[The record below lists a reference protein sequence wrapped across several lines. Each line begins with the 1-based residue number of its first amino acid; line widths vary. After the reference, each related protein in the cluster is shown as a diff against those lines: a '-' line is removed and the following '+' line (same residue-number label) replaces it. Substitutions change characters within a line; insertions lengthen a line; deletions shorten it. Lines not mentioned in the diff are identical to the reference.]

1 MRQNHNS
8 MKRLIIICLLF
19 NFLGSL
25 TKVNAQADSLFVTT
39 SDGVKLFVKTAG
51 KGEPM
56 LFIHGGPGSNSF
68 YFEKEGGAIF
78 EKENTMIYLDQRGCG
93 RSSIPENND
102 YSLARVVKDFDEVR
116 QALGYENW
124 NTMAHSFGGILVT
137 EYAVQYPKTIKSMVY
152 LNCTISI
159 LDSGKSVIE
168 KTIELLPEL
177 SSEEVAS
184 LKNENVP
191 PLNRFF
197 EAFNKMSEHDKKY
210 LLQFED
216 KKNAERDDRLMNSP
230 FLKWDMGQHIWSYP
244 EYLVSFAPKTAQ
256 IALPVLVISGT
267 KDYAIGVNHPDL
279 MKFPNMKIV
288 YINGSHGLYAEHTQE
303 LFDVVSGFLK

>member
-1 MRQNHNS
+1 
-8 MKRLIIICLLF
+8 MKPIILFCLLF
-19 NFLGSL
+19 SFFGTP

-39 SDGVKLFVKTAG
+39 TDGVKLFVKTAG
-51 KGEPM
+51 KGKPM

-78 EKENTMIYLDQRGCG
+78 ENNSTMIYLDQRGCG
-93 RSSIPENND
+93 RSSIPENKD

-116 QALGYENW
+116 QALGYKNW
-124 NTMAHSFGGILVT
+124 KVMAHSFGGILAT
-137 EYAVQYPKTIKSMVY
+137 EYAIQYPTTITSMVY

-159 LDSGKSVIE
+159 MDSGKSVIE
-168 KTIELLPEL
+168 NTIKLLPEL
-177 SSEEVAS
+177 SAEEITS
-184 LKNENVP
+184 LKNDSI
-191 PLNRFF
+191 PLINRFS
-197 EAFNKMSEHDKKY
+197 EAFNKLQQYDKKY

-216 KKNAERDDRLMNSP
+216 KKNADRDDRLMNSP
-230 FLKWDMGQHIWSYP
+230 FLKWDMGQHVFSYP
-244 EYLVSFAPKTAQ
+244 EYLVSFAPKTARINQ
-256 IALPVLVISGT
+256 KVLVIGGK

-303 LFDVVSGFLK
+303 LFDTVNHFLE

>member
-1 MRQNHNS
+1 MCVS
-8 MKRLIIICLLF
+8 VWLLG
-19 NFLGSL
+19 NISK
-25 TKVNAQADSLFVTT
+25 TNAQSDSLFVTT
-39 SDGVKLFVKTAG
+39 SDGVKLFVKKAG
-51 KGEPM
+51 KGKPM

-68 YFEKEGGAIF
+68 YFEKEGGSIF
-78 EKENTMIYLDQRGCG
+78 EKEYTMIYLDQRGCG
-93 RSSIPENND
+93 RSSIPENKD

-116 QALGYENW
+116 QALGYKEW
-124 NTMAHSFGGILVT
+124 IVMAHSFGGILAT
-137 EYAVQYPKTIKSMVY
+137 EYAVEYPKTIKSMVY

-184 LKNENVP
+184 LKDESVP
-191 PLNRFF
+191 LLNRYF
-197 EAFNKMSEHDKKY
+197 EAFGKMQQHDKKY

-216 KKNAERDDRLMNSP
+216 KKNADRDDRLMDSP
-230 FLKWDMGQHIWSYP
+230 FLKWDMGHYVFSYP

-256 IALPVLVISGT
+256 IKQKVLVIGGK

-303 LFDVVSGFLK
+303 LFDVVRRFLK